1 MIKIDNK
8 IKNEY
13 RNKNILITGG
23 TGSIG
28 IALVKKLIGCKPKV
42 IKILTNDENSIFDV
56 LYTTFYNIILKKT
69 CLLILKQRIIL

>member
-42 IKILTNDENSIFDV
+42 IKILTNDENSRFLFSF
-56 LYTTFYNIILKKT
+56 LYF
-69 CLLILKQRIIL
+69 